1 MPFFGTIPEMRGPGP
16 SMRQSELRYTA
27 PNAKRPTLAD
37 WPKCLNLLVVMGG
50 VEPPTYGL

>member
-1 MPFFGTIPEMRGPGP
+1 MVALGP
-16 SMRQSELRYTA
+16 SVLIAAGAIGEQRTL
-27 PNAKRPTLAD
+27 NAKRPTLAD